1 MPPPARTATPAV
13 TAGMLVLSGAS
24 VSLPVYGAIRWI
36 LSATADVPFESAV
49 ATFVAG
55 YPAWLPSPTLI
66 TLVNL
71 AACGVAAVA
80 AGVGAQ
86 LNVGRA
92 RWLARGLFT
101 VAAVLGAWNA
111 FSLM

>member
-49 ATFVAG
+49 ATFVEG
-55 YPAWLPSPTLI
+55 YPAWLPSSTPI
-66 TLVNL
+66 TLGISPRAVWLRWPPVSAHNSMSDEHDGWRV
-71 AACGVAAVA
+71 ACSPS
-80 AGVGAQ
+80 
-86 LNVGRA
+86 R
-92 RWLARGLFT
+92 RFWE
-101 VAAVLGAWNA
+101 LGMP
-111 FSLM
+111 SP